1 MKKRTLLFSSMF
13 LLLVHIF
20 MLAFVYRRMPALLD
34 SDMSSEMVLGKL
46 LSEEHRPIT
55 KSWYYSTEIRVLNT
69 QLLYAFFFQFVKSW
83 KVVRILATAVLHLI
97 LTGSVIYCCNQA
109 GYRKESILI
118 AVICFIPLTQDYYY
132 IMLMGCYY
140 VPCIS
145 ISFLTLGLCM
155 AYAKSRKIEGLL
167 IVGILAFLAGL
178 GGIRQIVI
186 LYFPL
191 LICCV
196 VMGVM
201 EIPKSGWKAYY
212 QSEKIAMQYVSLV
225 GLLACTMGYLINAN
239 IFAKNF
245 YFQQWDKIE
254 YTNLEIQRVTT
265 ILHDMLVTLGYHS
278 GELNFE
284 NTIWNGISFCLAF
297 LLVMSVIHGLHAKG
311 NRLFLTVFFLS
322 NTAVLFL
329 LYGFTN
335 MDYTARYNFP
345 VMVFGFP
352 LMVFELRE
360 LSCGNAPKYTKQ
372 SIFAVSIGMIM
383 LSSGMT
389 LQSLREYNRT
399 HSIPMVAEFLSHN
412 DYHNGYAT
420 FWHGNILT
428 EFTNGEVE
436 VYAWKT
442 SGEDGKGIQS
452 TASVNEL
459 FRWLQKTKH
468 FSEKP
473 KGKVFILLT
482 RNELKYCRFNTDL
495 VGEDLVYADDEFLI
509 YGYENYEV
517 MQEHLQKSIT

>member
-1 MKKRTLLFSSMF
+1 MQLFVLRGLSANISGKFMQKSAQTSLYCGGIPQRQQERRKTRMKNERCYFINVPYWCIFS
-13 LLLVHIF
+13 LIT
-20 MLAFVYRRMPALLD
+20 FVYRRMPACVD

-201 EIPKSGWKAYY
+201 EIPKNGWKNLLPI
-212 QSEKIAMQYVSLV
+212 EKYSNAVCSLV
-225 GLLACTMGYLINAN
+225 GLACTMGYLIQCN
-239 IFAKNF
+239 IFAK
-245 YFQQWDKIE
+245 
-254 YTNLEIQRVTT
+254 
-265 ILHDMLVTLGYHS
+265 
-278 GELNFE
+278 
-284 NTIWNGISFCLAF
+284 
-297 LLVMSVIHGLHAKG
+297 
-311 NRLFLTVFFLS
+311 
-322 NTAVLFL
+322 
-329 LYGFTN
+329 
-335 MDYTARYNFP
+335 
-345 VMVFGFP
+345 
-352 LMVFELRE
+352 
-360 LSCGNAPKYTKQ
+360 
-372 SIFAVSIGMIM
+372 
-383 LSSGMT
+383 
-389 LQSLREYNRT
+389 
-399 HSIPMVAEFLSHN
+399 EFLFPAM
-412 DYHNGYAT
+412 G
-420 FWHGNILT
+420 
-428 EFTNGEVE
+428 
-436 VYAWKT
+436 
-442 SGEDGKGIQS
+442 
-452 TASVNEL
+452 
-459 FRWLQKTKH
+459 
-468 FSEKP
+468 
-473 KGKVFILLT
+473 
-482 RNELKYCRFNTDL
+482 
-495 VGEDLVYADDEFLI
+495 
-509 YGYENYEV
+509 
-517 MQEHLQKSIT
+517 